1 MKKTLVILV
10 GGLLILL
17 IGSFYFFNKQKD
29 NQPQEQTVLKQ
40 TFEISKKYTVL
51 RYQTDNVLLNIE
63 NFTDYDAW
71 NNEMSNV
78 IQQWK
83 TLESETVILE
93 ESVAKM
99 AEEKASFNLISQSL
113 AYDYDTK
120 EVLNIINKAPL
131 KKQIR
136 TLANHLGVDAKTAQ
150 LILNETQNQIS
161 REAYAEEGD
170 FYETCEQ
177 SSMRIKN
184 GAKVTIFVGGI
195 ALTGGM
201 SAVATGGTLA
211 QTSLVVG
218 GADLVLEIADDEAK
232 IALGDKNKVSEMV
245 GTLRVAT
252 EPAAGILTIASMP
265 GNLSKSMEKVS
276 AAYFG
281 ADQVRSAVQD
291 KKILGISIKINEN
304 AETEASL
311 AGLTEQE
318 LPEWMKEN
326 NVVKSGESVEEIL
339 NQVEKEIKE
348 EARRDVK
355 EENKEEKQNQVEE
368 KKGTSASKSK
378 LEDIPAQI
386 FKVVNVSDSPYMID
400 ACFSSTCWDDLAANP
415 AEDIEVGGIYTMG
428 KVFDNGE
435 GFEKGFHPIDFKNSN
450 QGEISENNY
459 KITVYF
465 AIAPFE
471 GPKNYTVDYGTW
483 ENHSIEISANYG
495 DETIIEWDG
504 SSLRQ
509 IK

>member
-1 MKKTLVILV
+1 M
-10 GGLLILL
+10 L
-17 IGSFYFFNKQKD
+17 IGSFYFLNKQKVG
-29 NQPQEQTVLKQ
+29 QPQEQIVLKQ
-40 TFEISKKYTVL
+40 TLELSKKYAAL
-51 RYQTDNVLLNIE
+51 RYQTENVLSNAE
-63 NFTDYDAW
+63 KFADYDEW
-71 NNEMSNV
+71 NKEVTS
-78 IQQWK
+78 IIGQWK
-83 TLESETVILE
+83 KLEDDSL
-93 ESVAKM
+93 AL
-99 AEEKASFNLISQSL
+99 EKASLGIIEEKVSFNLTSQTL
-113 AYDYDTK
+113 AYTEE
-120 EVLNIINKAPL
+120 EVTNVVDKAPMG
-131 KKQIR
+131 KKIS
-136 TLANHLGVDAKTAQ
+136 TLAKHLGVDAKMAQ

-161 REAYAEEGD
+161 REAYGEEGD
-170 FYETCEQ
+170 FFETCEQ

-184 GAKVTIFVGGI
+184 SAKVTVFVGGM

-201 SAVATGGTLA
+201 SAVATSGILA
-211 QTSLVVG
+211 KTSLVVG
-218 GADLVLEIADDEAK
+218 GADLVLEVADDEAK

-245 GTLRVAT
+245 GTLRVVT
-252 EPAAGILTIASMP
+252 EPAAGILTIASLP
-265 GNLSKSMEKVS
+265 GNLSKGMEKVS

-281 ADQVRSAVQD
+281 ADQVRSAIQD
-291 KKILGISIKINEN
+291 EKILGISIKIDEN
-304 AETEASL
+304 GETKASV

-348 EARRDVK
+348 EAKEDVK

-368 KKGTSASKSK
+368 KKETSASKSE

-435 GFEKGFHPIDFKNSN
+435 GFEKGFRPIDFKNSN
-450 QGEISENNY
+450 QGEILENNY

-471 GPKNYTVDYGTW
+471 GPKNYTIDYGTW
-483 ENHSIEISANYG
+483 GSHSIEISANYG
-495 DETIIEWDG
+495 DEPIIEWDG

-509 IK
+509 VK